1 MAEDDISELLSPW
14 DRLTTLDTEN
24 PAKSPPY
31 LPSVVVAGG
40 GGRDKYD
47 PTTCYVLLSD
57 ISRFLFQQQSIIWQH
72 WCLLGAVRDT
82 KYQNCDMEAA
92 EGSELALVS

>member
-1 MAEDDISELLSPW
+1 MGQINDFRYRKSSKVSTLSAISGGG
-14 DRLTTLDTEN
+14 R
-24 PAKSPPY
+24 
-31 LPSVVVAGG
+31 G

-92 EGSELALVS
+92 EGSELALNWH

>member
-40 GGRDKYD
+40 EGVV
-47 PTTCYVLLSD
+47 TNMTQLLVTSYYQ
-57 ISRFLFQQQSIIWQH
+57 IFLDFCFS
-72 WCLLGAVRDT
+72 
-82 KYQNCDMEAA
+82 
-92 EGSELALVS
+92 GSV

>member
-40 GGRDKYD
+40 EGVV
-47 PTTCYVLLSD
+47 TNMTQLLVTSYYQ
-57 ISRFLFQQQSIIWQH
+57 IFLDFCFSSS
-72 WCLLGAVRDT
+72 V
-82 KYQNCDMEAA
+82 
-92 EGSELALVS
+92 